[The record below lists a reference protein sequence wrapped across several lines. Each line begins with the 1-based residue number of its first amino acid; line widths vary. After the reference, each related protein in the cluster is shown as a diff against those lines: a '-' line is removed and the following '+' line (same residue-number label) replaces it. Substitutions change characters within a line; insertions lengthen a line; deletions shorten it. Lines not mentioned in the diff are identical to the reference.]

1 MFDLTPTIS
10 VLEVLYAL
18 VAVYGLV
25 VTALNAWDAWGDY
38 QFILQRT
45 LNGGRRLVARGNI
58 RRECLRMAQLASC
71 LVIAIYAMTR
81 PPATPGAHPLQLLI
95 VPACLIV
102 IEVTCTINSVS
113 DRHDRIA
120 LISLLNAIY
129 YAKAAG
135 TPLPTVPPSETDAG
149 EPA

>member
-38 QFILQRT
+38 QFIKQRT
-45 LNGGRRLVARGNI
+45 LNGGRRIVARGHI
-58 RRECLRMAQLASC
+58 RRECLRMCQLAAC
-71 LVIAIYAMTR
+71 LAIAVYAMTR
-81 PPATPGAHPLQLLI
+81 PPQTGVHALQVLI
-95 VPACLIV
+95 VPLCLIV
-102 IEVTCTINSVS
+102 IEVTCTINSAS

-129 YAKAAG
+129 HAKATG
-135 TPLPTVPPSETDAG
+135 TPLPTVPRGETGAG
-149 EPA
+149 GPA